1 MKNVL
6 KFAGIAIVFVAFA
19 AAIAALFYWQHLKD
33 SPQYS
38 LALIVEAANRDDQS
52 ELDSLVDVDAI
63 TDNFTPQV
71 TEKAVE
77 MYGKGLSPAVIERLK
92 QVAVPIMPVVKA
104 QARPALPK
112 LIRERVHQFGSVPFP
127 LIVVGADR
135 YLRVQVQGDDAIV
148 ESKRPNR
155 PLKLKMTRVGD
166 RWKVTGFQDDALA
179 TEIARRIGE
188 ELVAIAMAG
197 DLGNKANGTGPD
209 GLRDLLRRAEEILQ

>member
-6 KFAGIAIVFVAFA
+6 KFAGIAVVSVTVV
-19 AAIAALFYWQHLKD
+19 AAIAALLYWHHLKD

-38 LALIVEAANRDDQS
+38 LALIVDAANRNDQS

-71 TEKAVE
+71 TAKAVE
-77 MYGKGLSPAVIERLK
+77 MYGKGLPPAVIERLK
-92 QVAVPIMPVVKA
+92 LVAVPIMPVVKA

-112 LIRERVHQFGSVPFP
+112 LIRERVQKFNDVPFP
-127 LIVVGADR
+127 LMVIGADR
-135 YLRVQVQGDDAIV
+135 YLQVQVQGNDATV
-148 ESKRPNR
+148 ESKLPDQ
-155 PLKLKMTRVGD
+155 PLKLKMTRVGN

-197 DLGNKANGTGPD
+197 DLGNKANSS
-209 GLRDLLRRAEEILQ
+209 GLNGLKDLLRQAEEILQ

>member
-92 QVAVPIMPVVKA
+92 QVAVPIMPIVKA

-148 ESKRPNR
+148 ESKLPDR
-155 PLKLKMTRVGD
+155 PLRLKMTRVGD

-197 DLGNKANGTGPD
+197 DLSTKANGTGLN